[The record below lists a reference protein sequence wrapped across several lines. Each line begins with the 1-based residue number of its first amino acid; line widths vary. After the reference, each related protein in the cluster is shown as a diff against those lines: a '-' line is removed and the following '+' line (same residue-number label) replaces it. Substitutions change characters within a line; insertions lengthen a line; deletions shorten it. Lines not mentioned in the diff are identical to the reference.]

1 MRLSVLYVIT
11 ILSSFVNA
19 HIFMQSPP
27 SRRNKYSEYYVDNRL
42 VDYNI
47 MAPLNIPGYSFPCK
61 GYPKGPATA
70 DFYSNNIVV
79 KLEGT
84 AVHGGGHC
92 QFGISYDNTN
102 FVVLKTV
109 IRTCLIEGMTYNVP
123 LPSNM
128 PSGKVT
134 FFWTWVNAIGNREY
148 YMECADVNIHNGQ
161 SYSNGPIVGKE
172 LIVLNLPGY
181 PVIPEF
187 PYLDMYDGREH
198 ILNAVDFSINP
209 PQPQPPQYTP
219 PQPTQQSPVYTHP
232 QPPQPPPV
240 YTPPQPTVYT
250 PPQPQYTPPQ
260 PTVYTPPQQS
270 PSVCACNNDKN
281 GYMKCNGESFDTCV
295 NGIWINRACAPG
307 TACKQVG
314 NSIVC
319 DWK

>member
-70 DFYSNNIVV
+70 DFYSNNIAVT
-79 KLEGT
+79 LEGT

-92 QFGISYDNTN
+92 QFGISYDDTN

-148 YMECADVNIHNGQ
+148 YMECADVTVNTNGNTTNI
-161 SYSNGPIVGKE
+161 PGKE
-172 LIVLNLPGY
+172 LLIVNLPGY
-181 PVIPEF
+181 TNVPEWEVGA
-187 PYLDMYDGREH
+187 PSSLDGRDL
-198 ILNAVDFSINP
+198 LNSVENISFK
-209 PQPQPPQYTP
+209 
-219 PQPTQQSPVYTHP
+219 TQNL
-232 QPPQPPPV
+232 
-240 YTPPQPTVYT
+240 
-250 PPQPQYTPPQ
+250 
-260 PTVYTPPQQS
+260 
-270 PSVCACNNDKN
+270 CLI
-281 GYMKCNGESFDTCV
+281 KCLSGL
-295 NGIWINRACAPG
+295 
-307 TACKQVG
+307 
-314 NSIVC
+314 
-319 DWK
+319 